1 MLLGFPLLVSRLNLT
16 YVQLPDFLLVVD
28 FSVIE
33 PDELE
38 RNCVTKGGK
47 VELKSPERVVQ
58 EQREQNT
65 LMVIYTTPSDIP
77 SSPREP
83 SDPYSGDVMTE
94 QSFGEPTE
102 ETKVGSIR
110 LPCNI
115 LHANPSLGS
124 GSSAL
129 RCTKSSIPSRK

>member
-1 MLLGFPLLVSRLNLT
+1 M
-16 YVQLPDFLLVVD
+16 VD

-38 RNCVTKGGK
+38 RNSITKGGK
-47 VELKSPERVVQ
+47 VEVKSPEGALQ

-83 SDPYSGDVMTE
+83 SDPYSGVVVTE

-102 ETKVGSIR
+102 ETKVE
-110 LPCNI
+110 NI
-115 LHANPSLGS
+115 
-124 GSSAL
+124 
-129 RCTKSSIPSRK
+129 C